1 MLEHAQLSDID
12 TYANIEYAGQGRV
25 KKKAREYVSMETSIA
40 EDSDEVINANLR
52 IMNTPSDIIN
62 NLF

>member
-12 TYANIEYAGQGRV
+12 TYGNIKYAGKGRV
-25 KKKAREYVSMETSIA
+25 KKKARKYVSMETSIA
-40 EDSDEVINANLR
+40 EDSIVVINANLR

-62 NLF
+62 DLF